1 MFMLLRRISVA
12 FGLLLTGMVV
22 VSSVVSSPAS
32 ADPNATYR
40 AAVLADTPFAYF
52 PLDDVTCSQASVFKN
67 LGPSGQLRL
76 EKPSLV
82 SCGTEIGPTG
92 AQATVFNSGT
102 PAAGTVVWETSLF
115 GDDGDPNFTIEFWIK
130 DPWPANDGWGFVPLS
145 FTSCCKVAVSSSQI
159 TVGGNPFWVTAAG
172 NFGDGKWHHVVA
184 NILYQEFSLY
194 VDDTLRGTG
203 QQFVLWNQFGTAD
216 STLGSSQVATIP
228 LIEGSTYAHEYVVV
242 LFGGGGS
249 TAQIDV
255 SLSMNSTGT
264 KHVVMVTLLGLP
276 TNNEAVFFRRMNTS
290 DPKDFA
296 YLMKQM
302 PGSGLWPV
310 EQLMESPP
318 LSAVSVNTANE
329 SANPSLVYIAVYR
342 NDGAPAKGFSGVK
355 AVGLGWE
362 PKGLGAK

>member
-1 MFMLLRRISVA
+1 
-12 FGLLLTGMVV
+12 
-22 VSSVVSSPAS
+22 
-32 ADPNATYR
+32 
-40 AAVLADTPFAYF
+40 
-52 PLDDVTCSQASVFKN
+52 
-67 LGPSGQLRL
+67 
-76 EKPSLV
+76 
-82 SCGTEIGPTG
+82 
-92 AQATVFNSGT
+92 
-102 PAAGTVVWETSLF
+102 
-115 GDDGDPNFTIEFWIK
+115 
-130 DPWPANDGWGFVPLS
+130 
-145 FTSCCKVAVSSSQI
+145 
-159 TVGGNPFWVTAAG
+159 
-172 NFGDGKWHHVVA
+172 
-184 NILYQEFSLY
+184 
-194 VDDTLRGTG
+194 
-203 QQFVLWNQFGTAD
+203 
-216 STLGSSQVATIP
+216 VATIP

-329 SANPSLVYIAVYR
+329 SANPSLVYVAVYR
-342 NDGAPAKGFSGVK
+342 NDGSPAKGFKGVK